1 MLKTLNASVHH
12 EMLAPLKA
20 NIDISRRLFRELK
33 SKKLKSMAQ
42 TLSISSNMLFL
53 HAQDLLDQRI
63 IEHGGFVPL
72 YTKGDVN
79 EAISEI
85 VEL

>member
-1 MLKTLNASVHH
+1 
-12 EMLAPLKA
+12 
-20 NIDISRRLFRELK
+20 
-33 SKKLKSMAQ
+33 
-42 TLSISSNMLFL
+42 MLFL

-85 VEL
+85 VELQGLTLTETQLKIEYKTSTDSLDEMKFDRRRL